1 MIMVM
6 AADHGG
12 YELKNAIKK
21 HLQERGGFQILDLG
35 TNDGEAVDYP
45 EYGKACGDAVA
56 SGKADLGIVCCGSG
70 VGISMAAN
78 KAKGARCAL
87 CYSEEIARLAKEH
100 NNANILAGGRMTAPE
115 EACKMVDIWLD
126 TEWAGLTQERHARRV
141 AQLDAL

>member
-45 EYGKACGDAVA
+45 EYGKACGDDGRRWAN
-56 SGKADLGIVCCGSG
+56 GRQPMTRGGGQGGGS
-70 VGISMAAN
+70 
-78 KAKGARCAL
+78 R
-87 CYSEEIARLAKEH
+87 
-100 NNANILAGGRMTAPE
+100 
-115 EACKMVDIWLD
+115 
-126 TEWAGLTQERHARRV
+126 
-141 AQLDAL
+141 